1 MQGSVPGWF
10 RTFGLL
16 LLLPGIALAQA
27 GLPYEGS
34 AALPPGVMVGPI
46 PAAPPQAA
54 MPLPYPATDAMFGAP
69 YQAVWNDAA
78 SEPGVQLAKSLP
90 PILPPAQQ
98 PAIPQVP
105 VQPVAAQ
112 QELVQPA
119 PNPPGELP
127 PAVPQLDVAP
137 VPETIAAEVA
147 EDVEAIIEPSAP
159 VPAVKLW
166 EGNVELGIN
175 GTSGNSET
183 FNLRAGAQAKR
194 KTERS
199 QLTLLTTYL
208 QNTSEGDVTANRNFS
223 EARHEWLNRSRW
235 TPYVHGL
242 LEYDEFR
249 NFDLRLTADA
259 GIGYQFIKNDTTNL
273 LARAGFGGSKEF
285 GSPDDDF
292 KPEAVFGAEFSHQ
305 ISARQSLEFNVDYY
319 PSVEDLNDFRIN
331 SVLNWVFV
339 LDETNNLSLKL
350 GIIDRYDST
359 PSGARYNDIDY
370 SLLLLWAF

>member
-10 RTFGLL
+10 RAFGLL
-16 LLLPGIALAQA
+16 LVLPGIALAQA
-27 GLPYEGS
+27 GGPYNGS
-34 AALPPGVMVGPI
+34 AALPAGVMMGQLPV
-46 PAAPPQAA
+46 AAPQAA
-54 MPLPYPATDAMFGAP
+54 MPLPYPATDAMLGAP
-69 YQAVWNDAA
+69 YQAVWNDTAG
-78 SEPGVQLAKSLP
+78 EPGVQLAKSLP

-98 PAIPQVP
+98 PAVPQVP
-105 VQPVAAQ
+105 AQPVATQ
-112 QELVQPA
+112 QA
-119 PNPPGELP
+119 PVPGELP
-127 PAVPQLDVAP
+127 PGVQQLDLTP
-137 VPETIAAEVA
+137 VPESIAAEVVD
-147 EDVEAIIEPSAP
+147 DVEAIIEPSKP

-208 QNTSEGDVTANRNFS
+208 QNTSDGDVTANRNFS
-223 EARHEWLNRSRW
+223 EARHEWLNSTRW

-259 GIGYQFIKNDTTNL
+259 GIGYQFIDNDTTNL

-305 ISARQSLEFNVDYY
+305 ISSRQSLEFSVDYY
-319 PSVEDLNDFRIN
+319 PSVEDLNDFRVN

-339 LDETNNLSLKL
+339 LDEANNLSLKL

-359 PSGARYNDIDY
+359 PSGAKYNDIDY